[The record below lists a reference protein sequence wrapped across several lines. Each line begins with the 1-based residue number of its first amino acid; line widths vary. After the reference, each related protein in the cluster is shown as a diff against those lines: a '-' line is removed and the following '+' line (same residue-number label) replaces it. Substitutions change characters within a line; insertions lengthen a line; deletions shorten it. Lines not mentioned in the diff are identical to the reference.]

1 MLTSM
6 KLVIVLLVMSA
17 ATIAPASAQDK
28 VFDWV
33 QANSE
38 AVRLDPGYYHA
49 GHVYRPGPDGGNLH
63 VDIEAEKPV
72 TIALA
77 PETEWNEA
85 MQHSERLQG
94 LSFLCMQEHVVKTT
108 YTCHIP
114 AQAMVLV
121 IRDERAGADHA
132 IDAGLHEMRR
142 SDDAVERVAAIGI
155 GTVLTGSGSVTHRFV
170 SPNDLH
176 IQYYAWH
183 CIENCYQAEFRWFE
197 AAKEKYQLTAMLK
210 VYSGIFPD
218 HDGEQ
223 VSVKIKSPVPMAVAV
238 IPSAVANQLYGNAGI
253 PR

>member
-1 MLTSM
+1 MLISM
-6 KLVIVLLVMSA
+6 KLVIALLLCA
-17 ATIAPASAQDK
+17 GTIAPATAQDKDK

-33 QANSE
+33 AANSE

-49 GHVYRPGPDGGNLH
+49 GHVYRPGRDGGNMH
-63 VDIEAEKPV
+63 VVIEAEKPV

-77 PETEWNEA
+77 PESEWNEA
-85 MQHSERLQG
+85 MQHAEHLRG

-170 SPNDLH
+170 
-176 IQYYAWH
+176 
-183 CIENCYQAEFRWFE
+183 
-197 AAKEKYQLTAMLK
+197 
-210 VYSGIFPD
+210 
-218 HDGEQ
+218 
-223 VSVKIKSPVPMAVAV
+223 
-238 IPSAVANQLYGNAGI
+238 
-253 PR
+253 